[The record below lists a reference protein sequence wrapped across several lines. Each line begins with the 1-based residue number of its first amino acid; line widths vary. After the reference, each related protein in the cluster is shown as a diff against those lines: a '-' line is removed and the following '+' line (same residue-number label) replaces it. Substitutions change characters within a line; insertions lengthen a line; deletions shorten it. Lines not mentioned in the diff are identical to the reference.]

1 MAAKSSPATAVI
13 IIGDNSGEGEADD
26 EGDDSDYPP
35 RKFKK
40 YRSIADVYQSTKP
53 LQIVKA
59 TPAKRHYRRKGK
71 AARRTKKIEK
81 KEGKEKRNIR
91 LNKDNFNDN
100 SNKNNKNI
108 IIIDLEESSEEA
120 TTEALPRRNP
130 KFRSLD
136 EIYEAAQTVPV
147 KSEMKSRLN

>member
-1 MAAKSSPATAVI
+1 MLSTQTVVSNTNAPTSLSLYLSLSAMEESVQLIGGSGGGNGNSAAGREGKCVMAAKSSPATAVI

-59 TPAKRHYRRKGK
+59 TPAKRHCK
-71 AARRTKKIEK
+71 
-81 KEGKEKRNIR
+81 
-91 LNKDNFNDN
+91 
-100 SNKNNKNI
+100 
-108 IIIDLEESSEEA
+108 
-120 TTEALPRRNP
+120 
-130 KFRSLD
+130 
-136 EIYEAAQTVPV
+136 
-147 KSEMKSRLN
+147 

>member
-1 MAAKSSPATAVI
+1 MYIYNIWSKI
-13 IIGDNSGEGEADD
+13 D
-26 EGDDSDYPP
+26 
-35 RKFKK
+35 
-40 YRSIADVYQSTKP
+40 
-53 LQIVKA
+53 
-59 TPAKRHYRRKGK
+59 RRKGK

-81 KEGKEKRNIR
+81 KEGKEKRNIT

-136 EIYEAAQTVPV
+136 EIYEAAETVQT
-147 KSEMKSRLN
+147 KSGTKLRLN

>member
-1 MAAKSSPATAVI
+1 MEESVQLIGGSGGGNGNSAAGREGKCVMAAKSSPATAVI

-59 TPAKRHYRRKGK
+59 TPAKRHCK
-71 AARRTKKIEK
+71 
-81 KEGKEKRNIR
+81 
-91 LNKDNFNDN
+91 
-100 SNKNNKNI
+100 
-108 IIIDLEESSEEA
+108 
-120 TTEALPRRNP
+120 
-130 KFRSLD
+130 
-136 EIYEAAQTVPV
+136 
-147 KSEMKSRLN
+147 